1 VAASEWREVPVR
13 PPRGSSLLRGLAA
26 GVPAGAIGGF
36 VICGLLL
43 RRGVALDNTALLLVA
58 AAAGG
63 AGFGLLVRQRNPGE
77 ALFLGVAYGAL
88 LWALIALMLQ
98 PLLAGRPPA
107 WTVAAAQDRFANLL
121 GFLLYGAS
129 TGLAYVILRR
139 RQHQGI
145 VGAVLRGALAGT
157 AVALVL
163 HVQGGPMVG
172 PLLGVA
178 QALESPRPPKGF
190 GGALIRGQGFG
201 FLAWVAVLGGNQR
214 WTVEQ
219 ARSTFPA
226 LLAYLLVGVAIALL
240 RQVLDGLAALLSPE
254 RLRVY
259 AGVAHASGPV
269 RALLHGAVAGVL
281 GAAAAGLLS
290 AATVALAPR
299 AAPAGASLLA
309 VCGAGAAIGAPYGLL
324 FRRLDR
330 DFESALGCGLSFGF
344 LCWALG
350 PLTLLPML
358 EGRDLQ
364 WSAAEAAASFGAL
377 VTLLL
382 QCACLGVA
390 FHLLQAPHRRAL
402 PAAALAGDE
411 DDGEPDPEPEQQP
424 VAASAGLLVT
434 VLLLVMI
441 VLTGA

>member
-1 VAASEWREVPVR
+1 MR
-13 PPRGSSLLRGLAA
+13 PPRGGSLLRGLAA

-63 AGFGLLVRQRNPGE
+63 AGFGLLVRDRNPGE

-88 LWALIALMLQ
+88 LWALIALLLQ
-98 PLLAGRPPA
+98 PLLAGHPPA
-107 WTVAAAQDRFANLL
+107 WSVAAAQGQFASLL

-129 TGLAYVILRR
+129 TGLAYVVLRR

-145 VGAVLRGALAGT
+145 TGAVLRGALAGT
-157 AVALVL
+157 TVALVL
-163 HVQGGPMVG
+163 HVQGGPLVG

-178 QALESPRPPKGF
+178 QALESPRPPRGF

-201 FLAWVAVLGGNQR
+201 FLAWVALLGGNSR

-240 RQVLDGLAALLSPE
+240 RQVLDGVAALLSPE

-269 RALLHGAVAGVL
+269 RATLHGAVAGVL
-281 GAAAAGLLS
+281 GAGAAGLLS
-290 AATVALAPR
+290 TATVALGPR
-299 AAPAGASLLA
+299 PAPAGTGASLLA
-309 VCGAGAAIGAPYGLL
+309 MCGVGAAVGAPYGLL

-330 DFESALGCGLSFGF
+330 DLESALGCGLSYGF

-350 PLTLLPML
+350 PLTLVPML
-358 EGRDLQ
+358 AGQDLQ
-364 WSAAEAAASFGAL
+364 WSAAEAAAAFGAL

-382 QCACLGVA
+382 QCASLGVA
-390 FHLLQAPHRRAL
+390 FHLLQVPYRKPL
-402 PAAALAGDE
+402 PAAALADTE
-411 DDGEPDPEPEQQP
+411 DDDEPDPEPEQQP